1 MAKEILFTEFGFFD
15 DVFHLDQINWPK
27 VFHPYMPDGIVPG
40 IGNEMT
46 VFANASGM
54 NVFVRDGE
62 CRVRSHRGALAQG
75 IELEIE
81 PADSAFKRID
91 LVVARVKYENAPN
104 STMKVAVIT
113 GQPAANPTAPTAT
126 KIEGDIWELPLA
138 EVHVDPGVT
147 NVAGD
152 KVIEYKIM
160 SEVGTGVT
168 LADML
173 FLGGY

>member
-81 PADSAFKRID
+81 PADSSFKRID

-113 GQPAANPTAPTAT
+113 GQPAASPITPAVTQI
-126 KIEGDIWELPLA
+126 KGDIWELALA
-138 EVHVDPGVT
+138 EVHVDAGVT
-147 NVAGD
+147 NIAAD
-152 KVIEYKIM
+152 KVIEFKTF
-160 SEVGTGVT
+160 SQVGAG
-168 LADML
+168 ADPMEI
-173 FLGGY
+173 FYYGGF

>member
-27 VFHPYMPDGIVPG
+27 VFHPYMSDGIVPG

-81 PADSAFKRID
+81 PADSSFKRID

-147 NVAGD
+147 NVGSD
-152 KVIEYKIM
+152 KVFERKQY
-160 SEVGTGVT
+160 SVVGGG
-168 LADML
+168 ADPMEI
-173 FLGGY
+173 FYFGGF